1 MTKPPP
7 DARHSTLGGRL
18 FVRIYA
24 TFVVSVLLFT
34 VLAAGFVAFSF
45 SREQSHV
52 EAVVQRIQA
61 EEEALLLR
69 LQSGDLA
76 GALEDTRALGDELDS
91 HIVLFPHEPPPHDD
105 PHHDGRKPKARPK
118 FRKNKNKG
126 KSWHKGRW
134 DHLPGESEDEREVRH
149 HVAQHLPASRPDL
162 RRLRAGLPVIHHQR
176 PAPPLIA
183 VPIVDD
189 TLAKRERVAAVI
201 IAVPQK
207 KPRAGLL
214 VGALLLLLALAG
226 GAWVLADSLSS
237 RLARL
242 ERSTDILASGDLK
255 HRATLDRETPRDEV
269 DRLAVAF
276 NEMAERLDSLVTG
289 QRTLL
294 ANVSHELRTPIA
306 RVKVLIEILGERLEA
321 LDEAQRAGDS
331 ADPETL
337 ARLSRGFSEMQ
348 EDIDEVEAL
357 IRDLLTSGR
366 LELGGTIEREP
377 VDLTALCERAAARFD
392 AELEGLE
399 AGAVEIAGDHLLLER
414 LLKNLLSNA
423 RRACPEGALTVRVST
438 AGART
443 QVEVEDEGPGIP
455 ADKRKQIFEP
465 FTRLDSAR
473 ARDQGG
479 VGLGLYLCRQIARAH
494 GATISAEDRRDG
506 RSGARFVL
514 TW

>member
-1 MTKPPP
+1 M
-7 DARHSTLGGRL
+7 
-18 FVRIYA
+18 
-24 TFVVSVLLFT
+24 
-34 VLAAGFVAFSF
+34 
-45 SREQSHV
+45 
-52 EAVVQRIQA
+52 
-61 EEEALLLR
+61 
-69 LQSGDLA
+69 
-76 GALEDTRALGDELDS
+76 
-91 HIVLFPHEPPPHDD
+91 
-105 PHHDGRKPKARPK
+105 
-118 FRKNKNKG
+118 
-126 KSWHKGRW
+126 
-134 DHLPGESEDEREVRH
+134 
-149 HVAQHLPASRPDL
+149 
-162 RRLRAGLPVIHHQR
+162 
-176 PAPPLIA
+176 
-183 VPIVDD
+183 
-189 TLAKRERVAAVI
+189 
-201 IAVPQK
+201 
-207 KPRAGLL
+207 
-214 VGALLLLLALAG
+214 LLALAG